1 EIRVLDLRPAD
12 KPTES
17 AGTES
22 GGRVVGR
29 MGGGEWGGGGW
40 GGWGGWGGR
49 EWGGG
54 GRVVGE
60 CGGVGGWGGR
70 VGGWRV
76 GGWGGWGGTRNVVRA
91 CVQQG
96 VGVLVFTSSMEV
108 VGPNI
113 HGDPFYRGNE
123 ETRYRT
129 LHAVAYPASKAEAE
143 RLVITASGTALGG
156 GGLLRTVSLRP
167 LGIYGEGHNVLES
180 YYRRAGGRDGW
191 LLRGVPEDVEHGR
204 VYVGNVAWMHALA
217 LRALSQG
224 REGVEGEVFYCYDD
238 SPRWLHAPAFFLRL
252 MGMINDAL
260 RSALALFGVSYIPL
274 LTRYTV
280 AMALT
285 VFSVDTD
292 KAARA
297 FGYAPRYSWAQAR
310 DRTAAWI
317 RSLDGGGDEAD
328 RKGK

>member
-1 EIRVLDLRPAD
+1 
-12 KPTES
+12 
-17 AGTES
+17 
-22 GGRVVGR
+22 
-29 MGGGEWGGGGW
+29 
-40 GGWGGWGGR
+40 
-49 EWGGG
+49 
-54 GRVVGE
+54 
-60 CGGVGGWGGR
+60 
-70 VGGWRV
+70 
-76 GGWGGWGGTRNVVRA
+76 
-91 CVQQG
+91 
-96 VGVLVFTSSMEV
+96 MEV

-238 SPRWLHAPAFFLRL
+238 SPRLSYEDFNMEILSLCGVRMLRWLHAPAFFLRL